1 MSFRHSV
8 TNRAAEKAALIIYIF
23 GRMVL
28 RLPNTPTRSP
38 ETPETRINKGKNKE
52 NRIARGQ
59 PAGGPEAPDGCTFV
73 LGL

>member
-28 RLPNTPTRSP
+28 RLRLTGDMDTIRRLTDSRK
-38 ETPETRINKGKNKE
+38 T
-52 NRIARGQ
+52 
-59 PAGGPEAPDGCTFV
+59 
-73 LGL
+73 GLLQ